1 MRQARTKFVTR
12 KEFPF
17 WFLRNFAMSIE
28 ENPQIAMAHDYLL
41 LFLPFFPLL
50 SNLMFLSSA
59 KTVTLVVLN
68 TLT

>member
-1 MRQARTKFVTR
+1 
-12 KEFPF
+12 
-17 WFLRNFAMSIE
+17 MSIE